1 MLLNQE
7 KPSVVNLSQP
17 NKIMNTKCVIG
28 FYYVHAKEFSEYL
41 VGGRGFY

>member
-17 NKIMNTKCVIG
+17 NKIMNTDGVFCFKSFKRSYQITWRAGVI
-28 FYYVHAKEFSEYL
+28 
-41 VGGRGFY
+41 